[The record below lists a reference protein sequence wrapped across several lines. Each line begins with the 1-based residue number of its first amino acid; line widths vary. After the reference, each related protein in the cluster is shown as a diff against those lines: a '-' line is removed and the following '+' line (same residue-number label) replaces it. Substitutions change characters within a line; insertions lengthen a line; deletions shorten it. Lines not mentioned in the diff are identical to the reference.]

1 MMTPQN
7 PGAAEPGTSLEDLA
21 QGTTIQAALSFYDSL
36 PPVTVEEMVGAW
48 EGAGIPTG
56 NPLDG
61 LLEAFGWHGKRFDS
75 ADVGHPLV
83 FDTPGGGVANVNPAL
98 IPLGLVLRFPK
109 AFRNPLAA
117 HVFSLIRPVLGTSKP
132 KARLRMMEYRG
143 VVTGTMSYDD
153 LAIHDA
159 FRKVDNAT
167 LLGAM
172 DLRGL
177 HQPFIFILRRENAP
191 RGVAR

>member
-1 MMTPQN
+1 M
-7 PGAAEPGTSLEDLA
+7 
-21 QGTTIQAALSFYDSL
+21 I
-36 PPVTVEEMVGAW
+36 GAW
-48 EGAGIPTG
+48 KGAEVSTG

-75 ADVGHPLV
+75 ADAGHPLI
-83 FDTPGGGVANVNPAL
+83 FDTPAGDLVQVNPAL
-98 IPLGLVLRFPK
+98 IPLGTALRFPH
-109 AFRNPLAA
+109 ALRRPLAA
-117 HVFSLIRPVLGTSKP
+117 HAFRLLLPVLGTSKP

-143 VVTGTMSYDD
+143 VVTSTMSYDD

-159 FRKVDNAT
+159 FRKVDDDT

-177 HQPFIFILRRENAP
+177 DQPFIFILRRE
-191 RGVAR
+191 